1 MIANNRILFLTSVMK
16 MGHGVSVVLDR
27 LASELKILGWEI
39 HIASNNCDNSYL
51 SENVHRIYA
60 DLDSVK
66 RIAND
71 LDCRTV
77 IAVTSPFFE
86 MLPALK
92 NEYKTVAYEMGDPTP
107 DLFPVDGHVR
117 QSIAEHKRINVY
129 PQVDK
134 VLTISEFLRHDI
146 KWLQSESVYLG
157 CDHVADLG
165 TKGLQDFPLGASKS
179 LKIGTLMRLGEGEA
193 HYKGLTIF
201 EDLKSRF
208 IGQQVEF
215 HIMGK
220 GTNKDKESWE
230 NKGYV
235 VHLNATDEER
245 SVYLRQ
251 LDVFFSPSLWEGFN
265 LPLVEAQASG
275 TVAIAFDVGAHPEVT
290 PFVFKGLDE
299 IENQIRLWMD
309 EFDLLKQN
317 SAQAYFFVRRKF
329 VWSEIS
335 KLFSDQIASEIT
347 GNGFR
352 SKGKRTHRN
361 RTPPLSHIRA
371 GIHCWRQHGFLYTV
385 RLLGKKV
392 TPSK

>member
-1 MIANNRILFLTSVMK
+1 MIANNRVLFLTSVMK
-16 MGHGVSVVLDR
+16 MGHGVSVVLER
-27 LASELKILGWEI
+27 LANELRTLGWEI
-39 HIASNNCDNSYL
+39 HIASNNCDNSNL
-51 SENVHRIYA
+51 SENIHRIYA

-66 RIAND
+66 RIAID
-71 LDCRTV
+71 LDCSTV

-86 MLPALK
+86 MLPEL
-92 NEYKTVAYEMGDPTP
+92 NSSFKTVAYEMGDPTP
-107 DLFPVDGHVR
+107 ELFPVDGEAR
-117 QSIAEHKRINVY
+117 QLIADHKRVNVY
-129 PQVDK
+129 PHVDK

-146 KWLQSESVYLG
+146 EWLQSESVYLG

-165 TKGLQDFPLGASKS
+165 SKGLQDFPLGTSKS

-193 HYKGLTIF
+193 HYKGLTLF
-201 EDLKSRF
+201 ENLKSRF

-220 GTNKDKESWE
+220 GTNKDKVNWE

-245 SVYLRQ
+245 SMYLRQ

-299 IENQIRLWMD
+299 IENQIQLWMND
-309 EFDLLKQN
+309 FDLLKQN
-317 SAQAYFFVRRKF
+317 SAQAYFFARKKF
-329 VWSEIS
+329 VWSNVAS
-335 KLFSDQIASEIT
+335 TFSDQLESLFEGKILRFTSV
-347 GNGFR
+347 
-352 SKGKRTHRN
+352 SKTRLNVPMARHVK
-361 RTPPLSHIRA
+361 A
-371 GIHCWRQHGFLYTV
+371 GVKCVKQHGFLYTL
-385 RLLGKKV
+385 RLIWKKAA
-392 TPSK
+392 PKK